1 MANNK
6 IEQYE
11 RIIVATLNEYADAFN
26 QQKNGVEAKVIADYA
41 GKHFQ
46 LLNCGWRNDAYQF
59 YVIFHFDILN
69 DKIWVQENRT
79 DVLIARELVEKGID
93 KKDIVLG
100 LQFPELRAES
110 GYALA

>member
-1 MANNK
+1 MANK
-6 IEQYE
+6 IETYE
-11 RIIVATLNEYADAFN
+11 KIIVATLNEYADAFN

-69 DKIWVQENRT
+69 DKVWVQENRT
-79 DVLIARELVEKGID
+79 EMEVAEELVERGIP
-93 KKDIVLG
+93 KSDIVLG
-100 LQFPELRAES
+100 LQPPEYRKLTGFAV
-110 GYALA
+110 A